1 MSHEQDDTR
10 SIASDTGRA
19 ERLMDIT
26 PGEEKLSVALDAG
39 GMGWWEI
46 DIPTRTLDASPNCKA
61 NYGRLAEEPFSYEML
76 LGQIHPE
83 DLPYMQAAVLRS
95 LEAGHDYDIEY
106 RCIWPDGSVHVLQ
119 VRGRLRRDARGEP
132 SRMIGVS
139 WEVTAQRAMEAALR
153 MSEAALRDQTERV
166 RIAQEAGQVGVF
178 EWFPETG
185 SLTVSDAFRRLWG
198 LPAHGEVN
206 DAQLVAQIHPDD
218 TALAG
223 PSRIGIDPNP
233 LQYAEYRIFRADT
246 GEERWIARRGEVRT
260 REGEESRR
268 FVGVVID
275 ITERK
280 HAEAALRESEERFRL
295 IADASP
301 VPMWVS
307 KLGGKREFVNKAY
320 CELLGAPYRQAVDYD
335 WRDLLHPDDL
345 PRILKEQ
352 VAGESSHQ
360 PFTLEARYRLSDGE
374 WHWLRSQSQPRWGP
388 DGAHIGF
395 IGVAHDVTVAKQ
407 AEAELRGIN
416 DRLEERVAA
425 ALAAQAETED
435 ALRQAQKMEAVGQ
448 LTGGIAHDFNNL
460 LTPVIGGL
468 EIVAA
473 GVTDPRHKRL
483 AVNALEAARRAAK
496 LTGQLLAFSRVQKLS
511 VKPVDVGAQIGQM
524 IDLMRRT
531 LGPGVTIRSELDGD
545 AGFAMCDPYQL
556 ENAVLN
562 LAINARDAM
571 PGGGTLTLS
580 ARRAVLEGGVD
591 HKAGDY
597 VAIAV
602 EDTGTGMTH
611 EVLERAVE
619 PFFTTKPFG
628 EGTGLGLAQVY
639 GVAHQSGGTVKIDSA
654 VGVGTAVSIYLPAA
668 DLVAMNEPVATGQAG
683 RGARRRA
690 GTIMLVDDDD
700 DVRGFLQDVLG
711 ESGYVVTALP
721 DGETCLADLEGHAPD
736 LLMLDFAMPGLNGAE
751 TALMARLRHPDLPI
765 VLVTGYADSDALDKL
780 AGDGAVILRKPFEQ
794 AELMAAI
801 DAALKPA
808 GRV

>member
-1 MSHEQDDTR
+1 MDT
-10 SIASDTGRA
+10 
-19 ERLMDIT
+19 T
-26 PGEEKLSVALDAG
+26 PGEEKLGVALDAG
-39 GMGWWEI
+39 GMGWWEL
-46 DIPTRTLDASPNCKA
+46 DIPTRTLDASSNCKA
-61 NYGRLAEEPFSYEML
+61 NYGRLPDEAFTYEML

-83 DLPYMQAAVLRS
+83 DLAGMQAAARGS
-95 LEAGHDYDIEY
+95 LETGEDYDTEY
-106 RCIWPDGSVHVLQ
+106 RCIWPDGTTHILQ
-119 VRGRLRRDARGEP
+119 LRGRLRRDAQGEP
-132 SRMIGVS
+132 ARMIGVS
-139 WEVTAQRAMEAALR
+139 WEVTAQRTIEAALR
-153 MSEAALRDQTERV
+153 MSEAALREQTERV
-166 RIAQEAGQVGVF
+166 RMAQEAGQVGVF

-185 SLTVSDAFRRLWG
+185 ALVVSDAFRRLWG
-198 LPAHGEVN
+198 LHPDGEVT
-206 DAQLVAQIHPDD
+206 DAHLVAQIHPDD
-218 TALAG
+218 RIFAG
-223 PSRIGIDPNP
+223 PARMRTGGNP
-233 LQYAEYRIFRADT
+233 LQYSEYRICRGDT
-246 GEERWIARRGEVRT
+246 GEERWIARRGEVRA
-260 REGEESRR
+260 RYGNEMSR

-320 CELLGAPYRQAVDYD
+320 CDLLGAAYQAAVDYD

-352 VAGESSHQ
+352 IAGESSHQ

-407 AEAELRGIN
+407 AEADLRGLN

-425 ALAAQAETED
+425 ALAAQTETED

-483 AVNALEAARRAAK
+483 AEGALEAARRAAK

-511 VKPVDVGAQIGQM
+511 VKPVNVGAQIGQM

-531 LGPGVTIRSELDGD
+531 LGPGVTIRSELDGA
-545 AGFAMCDPYQL
+545 AGYAMCDPHQL

-571 PGGGTLTLS
+571 PGGGILTLS
-580 ARRAVLEGGVD
+580 ARRTTLETGVS
-591 HKAGDY
+591 HVAGDY
-597 VAIAV
+597 VAVSV
-602 EDTGTGMTH
+602 EDTGTGMTP

-639 GVAHQSGGTVKIDSA
+639 GVAHQSGGTVIIDSMPGA
-654 VGVGTAVSIYLPAA
+654 GTTVSIYLPVA
-668 DLVAMNEPVATGQAG
+668 DLIAVPEPVAVG
-683 RGARRRA
+683 RA
-690 GTIMLVDDDD
+690 GPVVQRRCGTVMLVDDDD
-700 DVRGFLQDVLG
+700 DVRRFLQDVLAD
-711 ESGYVVTALP
+711 SGYAVTALS
-721 DGETCLADLEGHAPD
+721 DGEACLADLEGKAPD

-751 TALMARLRHPDLPI
+751 TALMARRRYPDLPI
-765 VLVTGYADSDALDKL
+765 ILVTGYADSDALDTVM
-780 AGDGAVILRKPFEQ
+780 GDGTVILRKPFEQ

-801 DAALKPA
+801 DVALRPA
-808 GRV
+808 GRSPG

>member
-1 MSHEQDDTR
+1 
-10 SIASDTGRA
+10 
-19 ERLMDIT
+19 MDIT

-46 DIPTRTLDASPNCKA
+46 DIPTRALDASPNCKA
-61 NYGRLAEEPFSYEML
+61 NYGRLPEEPFTYEML
-76 LGQIHPE
+76 LGQIHPD
-83 DLPYMQAAVLRS
+83 DLPQMQAAAMHS
-95 LEAGHDYDIEY
+95 LETGEDYDIEY

-119 VRGRLRRDARGEP
+119 VRGRLRCDPHGEP

-178 EWFPETG
+178 EWFPGTG
-185 SLTVSDAFRRLWG
+185 ALSVSDAFRRLWG
-198 LPAHGEVN
+198 LPAYGDVT
-206 DAQLVAQIHPDD
+206 DAELVARIHPDD
-218 TALAG
+218 RSLAG
-223 PSRIGIDPNP
+223 PARLGSDPNP
-233 LQYAEYRIFRADT
+233 LEYTEYRIFRIDT

-260 REGEESRR
+260 RDGNRVSR

-320 CELLGAPYRQAVDYD
+320 CELLGAQYDEAVDYD
-335 WRDLLHPDDL
+335 WRNLLHPDDL
-345 PRILKEQ
+345 PRILMEQ

-360 PFTLEARYRLSDGE
+360 PFALEARYRLSDGE

-416 DRLEERVAA
+416 DRLEERVAL
-425 ALAAQAETED
+425 ALAAQVETED

-483 AVNALEAARRAAK
+483 ATNALEAARRAAK
-496 LTGQLLAFSRVQKLS
+496 LTSQLLAFSRVQKLN
-511 VKPVDVGAQIGQM
+511 VKPVDVGVQIGQM

-531 LGPGVTIRSELDGD
+531 LGPGVTIRTELDGD
-545 AGFAMCDPYQL
+545 AGFAMCDPHQL

-571 PGGGTLTLS
+571 PVGGTLTLS

-591 HKAGDY
+591 HRPGDY

-602 EDTGTGMTH
+602 EDTGTGMTP

-639 GVAHQSGGTVKIDSA
+639 GVAHQSGGTVMIDSS
-654 VGVGTAVSIYLPAA
+654 VGQGTTVSIYLPAA
-668 DLVAMNEPVATGQAG
+668 DLVAVAEPVVTDRADLVRA
-683 RGARRRA
+683 RRA

-711 ESGYVVTALP
+711 ESGYAVTALP
-721 DGETCLADLEGHAPD
+721 DGETCLAGLEGHAPD

-751 TALMARLRHPDLPI
+751 TALMARRRHPDLPI
-765 VLVTGYADSDALDKL
+765 VLVTGYADSDALEKL
-780 AGDGAVILRKPFEQ
+780 ADDGAVILRKPFEQ

-801 DAALKPA
+801 DAALNPRPERA
-808 GRV
+808 PI